1 MQKKETQQE
10 KKKCPQQTQIDYP
23 EASQKPKPE
32 THMIDIVPRR
42 KKEEVIRKE
51 IEDYYR
57 KVDVPKNRGVD
68 RKKMIN
74 DLQEKFKELRGA
86 LPKGA
91 ELPIVEWNEDDE
103 ENLKKLWMMKKVQ
116 REKQ

>member
-1 MQKKETQQE
+1 MNNPAGKELYNLYKCHKAPKIHYPKPKQMQKKETQQE

-74 DLQEKFKELRGA
+74 DLQ
-86 LPKGA
+86 
-91 ELPIVEWNEDDE
+91 
-103 ENLKKLWMMKKVQ
+103 
-116 REKQ
+116 